1 VRRVRAI
8 DGPPRGEYTPLTEC
22 PLFVGKSTLDPDR
35 LAILADALE
44 DAGCDNTDIL
54 SHLRGQG
61 PHVRGCWVVDLLL
74 GKE

>member
-1 VRRVRAI
+1 M
-8 DGPPRGEYTPLTEC
+8 
-22 PLFVGKSTLDPDR
+22 LDTGR

-44 DAGCDNTDIL
+44 ESGCTDADMLG
-54 SHLRGQG
+54 HFRGPG